1 MFGTVKE
8 ISAELFRE
16 YGADE
21 PLAVLVWDGEAVRY
35 FAREYNPTTADE
47 LAVLES
53 IGCMEIEE
61 YQRDGVGRAHIDALM
76 FDIQQARAATQCV
89 TVNKLELQRLLHFAA
104 NQLDSNN
111 AEEMTGED
119 REAMQTIDALLNQL

>member
-21 PLAVLVWDGEAVRY
+21 PLAVLIWDSEAVRY
-35 FAREYNPTTADE
+35 FAQEYHPTGADE

-53 IGCMEIEE
+53 IGCMDIDM
-61 YQRDGVGRAHIDALM
+61 YQRDGINKTHIDALM
-76 FDIQQARAATQCV
+76 FDIQQARAATQSV
-89 TVNKLELQRLLHFAA
+89 TVNKLALQRLLHFAA

-111 AEEMTGED
+111 AEEMTSDD
-119 REAMQTIDALLNQL
+119 REAMHTIDALLNQL

>member
-1 MFGTVKE
+1 M
-8 ISAELFRE
+8 
-16 YGADE
+16 
-21 PLAVLVWDGEAVRY
+21 
-35 FAREYNPTTADE
+35 
-47 LAVLES
+47 
-53 IGCMEIEE
+53 
-61 YQRDGVGRAHIDALM
+61 
-76 FDIQQARAATQCV
+76 